1 MYEML
6 SLLKNNPLSPVFR
19 CEELQKKGSQAHTKE
34 ANGIRRHRTK
44 KEKRVEPRQKERWD
58 SNDNKSLT
66 CKAAAAAKE
75 DAAVIDVKNLENE
88 LGLCTNKKE
97 I

>member
-1 MYEML
+1 M
-6 SLLKNNPLSPVFR
+6 K
-19 CEELQKKGSQAHTKE
+19 QKGSRDHKKE
-34 ANGIRRHRTK
+34 ANGIQTIRRHWTK
-44 KEKRVEPRQKERWD
+44 KDKRVEPHQKERWD

-88 LGLCTNKKE
+88 LGLCTNKRE